1 MTSTSNK
8 NLFDPYS
15 ILHVGAG
22 VAARGIGL
30 SLGTT
35 LVIHTIFEFF
45 ENMYLKQRLTKLFPD
60 STTDTPLNIL
70 GDTLSAAAGWYINDM
85 SSAGKVNLQWSNL
98 LPGGK

>member
-45 ENMYLKQRLTKLFPD
+45 ENIRKC
-60 STTDTPLNIL
+60 
-70 GDTLSAAAGWYINDM
+70 
-85 SSAGKVNLQWSNL
+85 
-98 LPGGK
+98 